1 MLRELRIKMLT
12 TAATEP
18 VRLMGQ
24 ERAPRGTGWSTGFI
38 SRAEAA
44 TAPRPSFWDRAKA
57 AAR

>member
-1 MLRELRIKMLT
+1 
-12 TAATEP
+12 